1 MSLFHDESQ
10 AISESP
16 RPWWRTRQ
24 AIISAAVLAAVL
36 ILFLIW
42 RSYRAP
48 AAGEGEGNVI
58 VSVQVAKAEI
68 GTIANEIAAVA
79 TLSAAREATVTP
91 KISAQITKMD
101 LLKNRTVHA
110 GDVIAILES
119 RDLAAQH
126 AEAAAALQEA
136 EASASTTVK
145 GNVPLTNAQD
155 QKSITDARAALENAR
170 KTYERRQT
178 LFAEGGI
185 SQKELEASKLAMTN
199 AENDLRLA
207 EASTTLHRGVTN
219 PGDIRVAQ
227 SKTRQARDRLANLD
241 AQLSYTI
248 VRAPFAGTITDQF
261 QYQGDLANPSAKM
274 VTIADTS
281 RLIAKMQ
288 ISEQIASTLKAGDTV
303 KVLPD
308 DLPGQTFAGTISLV
322 GRGVDAVSRS
332 VEVWVAVANPTGLLR
347 PNGVAR
353 VIISAQPVNNAVIVP
368 SPAVTLDATT
378 AKSGTVM
385 VVDAQS
391 VAHEVHVTV
400 GIRSADRTQITSGL
414 RGGETVVTEGNYG
427 LPDGTK
433 VSIAKP
439 GTTEQ

>member
-185 SQKELEASKLAMTN
+185 SQKELEASKLTMTN

-227 SKTRQARDRLANLD
+227 SKARQARSKEGDGQSHGNAR
-241 AQLSYTI
+241 
-248 VRAPFAGTITDQF
+248 RAAPGGT
-261 QYQGDLANPSAKM
+261 G
-274 VTIADTS
+274 
-281 RLIAKMQ
+281 
-288 ISEQIASTLKAGDTV
+288 
-303 KVLPD
+303 
-308 DLPGQTFAGTISLV
+308 
-322 GRGVDAVSRS
+322 
-332 VEVWVAVANPTGLLR
+332 
-347 PNGVAR
+347 
-353 VIISAQPVNNAVIVP
+353 
-368 SPAVTLDATT
+368 
-378 AKSGTVM
+378 SGM
-385 VVDAQS
+385 N
-391 VAHEVHVTV
+391 
-400 GIRSADRTQITSGL
+400 
-414 RGGETVVTEGNYG
+414 RGGT
-427 LPDGTK
+427 LRLRAI
-433 VSIAKP
+433 SQARSHS
-439 GTTEQ
+439 